1 MSIVST
7 PGGPTLR
14 IRLIVL
20 VLAVSLPL
28 AYGTWQR
35 LLTPSDRPTPTST
48 SGQRLM
54 LPTMRAPA
62 DPSYEFLQTQPASSE
77 PVAFD
82 PCRPVHYVVRPDQA
96 PPGAQDLLTQALADV
111 SAATGLQF
119 IDDGPTGEA
128 PSAARANYLPELY
141 GDRWAPV
148 LIAWSTPAEFSE
160 LSGPV
165 IGLAG
170 SDPVS
175 ADDGQRALVSGQV
188 VLDASQLGDLL
199 TLNSGRAVV
208 VATIT
213 HELGHLVGLA
223 HVDDQRQLM
232 YPSAR
237 PLVASFGRGDLTGL
251 AALGTGRCFQ
261 DL

>member
-35 LLTPSDRPTPTST
+35 LLPPSDRPTPTST

-119 IDDGPTGEA
+119 IDDGRYRRGA
-128 PSAARANYLPELY
+128 
-141 GDRWAPV
+141 
-148 LIAWSTPAEFSE
+148 
-160 LSGPV
+160 
-165 IGLAG
+165 
-170 SDPVS
+170 VS
-175 ADDGQRALVSGQV
+175 RP
-188 VLDASQLGDLL
+188 
-199 TLNSGRAVV
+199 
-208 VATIT
+208 
-213 HELGHLVGLA
+213 
-223 HVDDQRQLM
+223 RQL
-232 YPSAR
+232 PSGAIRR
-237 PLVASFGRGDLTGL
+237 P
-251 AALGTGRCFQ
+251 LGTGPDRLEHSSRVQ
-261 DL
+261 RAVRAGHRTGWE